1 VRGEDDAT
9 AERVQEFLDVMRT
22 LRRECAWKGAQT
34 HRSLVRYLLEESHET
49 VEAIETGD
57 ADHLC
62 EELGDLLLQ
71 VWFHAVIAEETGA
84 FTFDDVLRGVTDK
97 LRRRNPHVFGNAD
110 PASAPLDAAAVD
122 AVWQSIKATEKP
134 REGLLDGIPASLPA
148 LHYADKVTSRL
159 ARAGRAVEPSG
170 GDVGDRLLALVNEAR
185 TSGVDPEQALRDAV
199 RRLEG

>member
-1 VRGEDDAT
+1 MT
-9 AERVQEFLDVMRT
+9 AARVEEFLDVMRT

-49 VEAIETGD
+49 VEAIESGD
-57 ADHLC
+57 SKHLC

-71 VWFHAVIAEETGA
+71 VWFHAVIAEEAGG
-84 FTFDDVLRGVTDK
+84 FTLADVLSGVIDK
-97 LRRRNPHVFGNAD
+97 LRRRNPHVFGGGD
-110 PASAPLDAAAVD
+110 PAAAPLDAAAVD

-148 LHYADKVTSRL
+148 LLYADKVTSRL
-159 ARAGRAVEPSG
+159 ERAGRVVEPSG
-170 GDVGDRLLALVNEAR
+170 AELGERLLRLVNEAR
-185 TSGVDPEQALRDAV
+185 AAGIDPEQALRDAV